1 MTTETTT
8 DQERLKQL
16 EDAVRI
22 ARTTQKA
29 AEDKQSKREAE
40 LLDHYKSI
48 IRQQL
53 FDEGLI
59 PEANHA
65 VVELDQAAKAFEAEK
80 DRQAKAGTGAKFPVG
95 TRFVEYTNGTM
106 YHRFKEPKPTG
117 RVAVYEIITADSQ
130 HHGYSSNPASIGSHV
145 LRILKK
151 DGETS
156 RKYEQFNC
164 DGIGIPWRW
173 KAEDPAIQ
181 EQIRQ
186 MEKEEEGT
194 NIE

>member
-8 DQERLKQL
+8 DQEQLKQL

-117 RVAVYEIITADSQ
+117 RVAVYEIITANITATHPTLLQSALTCCA
-130 HHGYSSNPASIGSHV
+130 SSKKTGRLQGNTSSLTATALASPGAGKQKI
-145 LRILKK
+145 RPYR
-151 DGETS
+151 S
-156 RKYEQFNC
+156 RF
-164 DGIGIPWRW
+164 GRW
-173 KAEDPAIQ
+173 KRKRREPI
-181 EQIRQ
+181 
-186 MEKEEEGT
+186 
-194 NIE
+194 